1 MSKTK
6 VNQFF
11 EGSRRM
17 RQLTSL
23 LAMLAL
29 AVAPAMPQEAPA
41 PAVASGAESPR
52 DLVVTVGKSILV
64 ESPVP
69 IERIAVGLGDFAH
82 ATAVSAREILVDGKA
97 PGETSLIVWQ
107 EDGHKMFFNVVV
119 EPGNLL
125 TNRRVDAVSR
135 RIAKELPGQN
145 VELSWENDTV
155 FLRGSVRDMTSAT
168 RAFAIASTL
177 GKTVNLL
184 YVDVPPAEAQIL
196 LKVKFAS
203 VDRSLSSQLGLNIL
217 STGATNTVGAVST
230 KQFSP
235 NPPPTI
241 TGNQVTQTLADALN
255 LFFFRPDLNL
265 GATIQALQVKGLLQV
280 LAEPDIL
287 AQNGK
292 QASFLAG
299 GEFPF
304 PTVQSAGTGG
314 TPTVSIQFREF
325 GVRLLFTPE
334 MTPRGTI
341 HLKVNPE
348 VSALDFTNGLSV
360 SGFNVP
366 ALTTRKLNTEVEL
379 APGQSFAIGG
389 LLDNRTTDVF
399 EKIPFIGDVPILGKL
414 FQSKSVSRQNTELVV
429 IITPELVAPIPAGQT
444 VPGLNY
450 PRPFLPA
457 NSAPG
462 TTSQGGVSAG
472 PRALPDTVPIE
483 LLTKSPLAAQ
493 PAAQQ
498 APSPAVAAGPAPGQ

>member
-1 MSKTK
+1 
-6 VNQFF
+6 
-11 EGSRRM
+11 M
-17 RQLTSL
+17 RQLISL
-23 LAMLAL
+23 LATFAL
-29 AVAPAMPQEAPA
+29 AAAPGTPQEAPA
-41 PAVASGAESPR
+41 PTVVSGTGSPR
-52 DLVVTVGKSILV
+52 ELVVTVGKSILV

-82 ATAVSAREILVDGKA
+82 ATAVSAREILLDGKA

-107 EDGHKMFFNVVV
+107 EGGHKMFFNVVV
-119 EPGNLL
+119 ERGTLL

-135 RIAKELPGQN
+135 RIAEELPGQS
-145 VELSWENDTV
+145 VELSWENDAV
-155 FLRGSVRDMTSAT
+155 FLRGSVRDMSSAT

-184 YVDVPPAEAQIL
+184 YVDVPPAEPQIL

-203 VDRSLSSQLGLNIL
+203 VDRSLSSQLGMNIL

-230 KQFSP
+230 KEFSP
-235 NPPPTI
+235 NPPATI
-241 TGNQVTQTLADALN
+241 TGKQVTQTLADALN

-287 AQNGK
+287 AENGK
-292 QASFLAG
+292 EASFLAG

-325 GVRLLFTPE
+325 GVRLVFTPE

-341 HLKVNPE
+341 HLRVNPE

-389 LLDNRTTDVF
+389 LLDNRITDVF
-399 EKIPFIGDVPILGKL
+399 EKIPFIGDIPILGKF

-429 IITPELVAPIPAGQT
+429 IVTPELVAPIPAGQT
-444 VPGLNY
+444 IPQLNF

-457 NSAPG
+457 NSAAN
-462 TTSQGGVSAG
+462 TTSQGGTPST
-472 PRALPDTVPIE
+472 PRTVRGTVPIE
-483 LLTKSPLAAQ
+483 VLTKTSR
-493 PAAQQ
+493 
-498 APSPAVAAGPAPGQ
+498 APGQQVPPPAIAGGPAQTQ